1 MMINEL
7 EVPKRTLKKVVI
19 CAVVS
24 SLVFCGFSLQV
35 KSYASSVSSS
45 KPVASVD
52 LRFPGKVAADATRE
66 KATTVLVKTHLNDYQ
81 YLNACS
87 PENWQST
94 GLYAAPGEVIT
105 VTLPEAIEGLKVQIG
120 SHLDQL
126 EDIKP
131 SERLRAPII
140 TVEKDLVKGETKLSN
155 PYGGLIYIKPT
166 LYSAAKPTT
175 KVVIKNAIK
184 APTYILGVTT
194 DTQWQQM
201 VSNPKVP
208 MGELI
213 SGKVILTVPS
223 KYLKDVNDPQKLMQT
238 WNEIVDFE
246 NTLAGLDENQNLLNR
261 APQEPWR
268 YVADI
273 QISWGYMYAGYPIM
287 LFDEPC
293 IKDMLSV
300 EGLKNNGWGFYHEMG
315 HNYQQDKWTPES
327 LIEVSCNIFSLFIQE
342 KYGRPS
348 ELYVDN
354 ADTGQSSFKDAIK
367 FVTSNQNG
375 KNFNDESQV
384 HVFTRLVMFWQLK
397 ETYGW
402 ELYPNLFKTMRAT
415 PISDEVEQEDQDK
428 MELMAETLCKITGD
442 DLTPF
447 FEHWGI
453 NLRQP
458 SKDRISKLGLK
469 PLTKEIWL
477 LSR

>member
-1 MMINEL
+1 MLIYEPL
-7 EVPKRTLKKVVI
+7 CSRKTLKKILV
-19 CAVVS
+19 AVLFS
-24 SLVFCGFSLQV
+24 SLFFCSFSPE
-35 KSYASSVSSS
+35 SNTYATSVLST
-45 KPVASVD
+45 KPAASVD
-52 LRFPGKVAADATRE
+52 LRFPGKVAPDAKRE
-66 KATTVLVKTHLNDYQ
+66 KAVSVLVKTQLYDYK

-105 VTLPEAIEGLKVQIG
+105 VTLSEAIEGLKVQIG
-120 SHLDQL
+120 SHPDQL

-140 TVEKDLVKGETKLSN
+140 TVEKDLIKGETKFSN

-166 LYSAAKPTT
+166 SYTTAKPTT
-175 KVVIKNAIK
+175 RVVIKNAIK

-194 DTQWQQM
+194 DAEWRKI
-201 VSNPKVP
+201 SNNPKVP

-223 KYLKDVNDPQKLMQT
+223 KYLKDVKEPKKLMET
-238 WNEIVDFE
+238 WNEVVDFE
-246 NTLAGLDENQNLLNR
+246 NTLAGLDQKQSLLNQ

-287 LFDEPC
+287 LYDEPC

-300 EGLKNNGWGFYHEMG
+300 EGVKNNGWGFYHEMG

-348 ELYVDN
+348 ELHVDN

-367 FVTSNQNG
+367 FVTSNQSG
-375 KNFNDESQV
+375 KNFNDESQA

-397 ETYGW
+397 EVYGW
-402 ELYPNLFKTMRAT
+402 ELYPNLFKTMRAM
-415 PISDEVEQEDQDK
+415 PINDEVEQEDQDK

-453 NLRQP
+453 SLRKP

-477 LSR
+477 LTK